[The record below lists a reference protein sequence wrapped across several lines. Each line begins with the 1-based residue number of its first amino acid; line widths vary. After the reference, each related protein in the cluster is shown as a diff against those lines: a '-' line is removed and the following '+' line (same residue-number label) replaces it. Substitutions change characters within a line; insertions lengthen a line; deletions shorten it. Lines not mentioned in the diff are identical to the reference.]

1 MEYNYHGVKYIT
13 SEEGFKWFDDN
24 FIKEIKN
31 NFKIRETLNIDN
43 MLYEILTLETDTEDA
58 VGKYQNSMTAAR
70 KTSFKERKLLQKTA
84 RHKSVPWW
92 MKELTI
98 MRKKINAMR

>member
-70 KTSFKERKLLQKTA
+70 
-84 RHKSVPWW
+84 HKSVPWW